1 VASLDVVE
9 RVGGAEPERAARQRK
24 LDHGARPRR
33 RLDFVHLGEARAV
46 AGDGRGLARV
56 CFLSDL
62 GEKGGGGGGR
72 GRQPGRAGDGG
83 EEGRVAVGCVKWV
96 GREDLGRQIS
106 DGRRGSS
113 FLSSAARKRN
123 ATAAWLP
130 VQDEDGIYRLSRAH

>member
-72 GRQPGRAGDGG
+72 GRLAGDGG
-83 EEGRVAVGCVKWV
+83 LSGSGGTICAV
-96 GREDLGRQIS
+96 RFRT
-106 DGRRGSS
+106 DGRRVS
-113 FLSSAARKRN
+113 FLRCKKTKRN
-123 ATAAWLP
+123 ATGP
-130 VQDEDGIYRLSRAH
+130 R